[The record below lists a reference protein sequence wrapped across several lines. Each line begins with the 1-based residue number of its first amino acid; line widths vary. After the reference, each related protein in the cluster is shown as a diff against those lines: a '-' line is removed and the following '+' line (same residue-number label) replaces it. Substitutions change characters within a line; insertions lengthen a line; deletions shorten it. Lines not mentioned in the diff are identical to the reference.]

1 MRGSSGLLTDMQ
13 LILAS
18 LSFRPD
24 IDLFTSHLNFKIKL
38 FCSFRPDAQAMHV
51 NAFTLNW
58 KSWKPYVF
66 APFALLDRCF
76 AKIEADEVE
85 NMAMVIPLWPSAPF
99 FVTMLR
105 HLKEAPVLLP
115 KSCTRNL
122 TLPWD
127 REKKGIPSEI

>member
-1 MRGSSGLLTDMQ
+1 
-13 LILAS
+13 
-18 LSFRPD
+18 
-24 IDLFTSHLNFKIKL
+24 
-38 FCSFRPDAQAMHV
+38 MHV

-66 APFALLDRCF
+66 APFALLDRCL

-115 KSCTRNL
+115 KYCTRNL

-127 REKKGIPSEI
+127 REKKASHQKSKISFGTFVRHLLCTKQIPCSVAKHIAQNAWHLGVMARLDTSTR